1 MSGPSERTHWELEH
15 GLPPR
20 EVLAALVDFS
30 ERRASIWTET
40 SHPAV
45 YQVHAVGPDW
55 AEVTEGIPA
64 AWSRER
70 YDWSTAGLVTLSQLA
85 GNLVESPMGTIRY
98 RIAARDGSG
107 SRITCDR
114 ERHYRGD
121 LNSRFRGTLM
131 QLAGGRI
138 LRRQFRLGL
147 DRWEG
152 SLTSDGG

>member
-1 MSGPSERTHWELEH
+1 VSGPIERIHWELQH
-15 GLPPR
+15 ALPPD

-30 ERRASIWTET
+30 ERRSSIWIET

-45 YQVHAVGPDW
+45 YRVHAVGPDW
-55 AEVTEGIPA
+55 ADVTEGIPS

-70 YDWSTAGLVTLSQLA
+70 YDWSTPDLVTLSQLA
-85 GNLVESPMGTIRY
+85 GNLVDSMGSIRY
-98 RIAARDGSG
+98 RITALDDGG

-121 LNSRFRGTLM
+121 MNSRLRGTLM
-131 QLAGGRI
+131 QLAGGPI

-147 DRWEG
+147 DRWEKPLR
-152 SLTSDGG
+152 SGG